1 MSAHREQDPSQSVPA
16 RFAVE
21 SARPDDADA
30 VIELFIED
38 LRYLRAPVGERGALR
53 EVFDGLLAEPRA
65 TVLVVRARETGE
77 AVGVLVANELLSV
90 KFAGRSL
97 WIEELYVGKRWRRNG
112 LGRLMVV
119 ELLERARDTGVRG
132 IDLEAYQGNAPAA
145 LLYRALGFRRL
156 GRERFHYRFDW
167 EDEG

>member
-1 MSAHREQDPSQSVPA
+1 MSAHREGDPSHDRSA

-21 SARPDDADA
+21 AARPEDAEA
-30 VIELFIED
+30 VIDLFVED
-38 LRYLRAPVGERGALR
+38 LRDLRAPV
-53 EVFDGLLAEPRA
+53 
-65 TVLVVRARETGE
+65 TGE

-119 ELLERARDTGVRG
+119 DLLERARTSGVRG

>member
-1 MSAHREQDPSQSVPA
+1 MSAHREGDPSHDRSA

-21 SARPDDADA
+21 AARPEDAEA
-30 VIELFIED
+30 VIDLFVED
-38 LRYLRAPVGERGALR
+38 LRDLRAPVGERVELR
-53 EVFDGLLAEPRA
+53 DVFDGLLAEPRA
-65 TVLVVRARETGE
+65 TVLVVRALETGE

-119 ELLERARDTGVRG
+119 DLLERARTSGVRG

>member
-1 MSAHREQDPSQSVPA
+1 MAAANRFRIEPA
-16 RFAVE
+16 AL
-21 SARPDDADA
+21 ADADR
-30 VIELFIED
+30 VIDLFIED
-38 LRYLRAPVGERGALR
+38 LRDLRAPIGEREALGA
-53 EVFDGLLAEPRA
+53 VFAGLLAEPRA
-65 TVLVVRARETGE
+65 TVLVVRDDSTGD

-97 WIEELYVGKRWRRNG
+97 WIEELYVGKAWRRNG
-112 LGRLMVV
+112 LGRLMV
-119 ELLERARDTGVRG
+119 EALLDRARESGVRG

-167 EDEG
+167 EDDA